1 MKQLLTLSLLFMLT
15 LTASAQVK
23 TYHVETT
30 SDGNRAVSAFI
41 PFEAKNSEAIF
52 ANTLLWTVEHI
63 CPQLREGIKEVDVP
77 NKSIK
82 CDWTLASDPNS
93 GSKNKYYCKAT
104 FRVLDN
110 KFIFYISDIQIE
122 SSILLSKKITP
133 IKRLDPDKKKAHQE
147 MMEDFEQTISSALNE
162 LINYIG
168 KHEMSLLVAPLK
180 IRELQR
186 CSSLFCWVK
195 STEKR
200 EMFSAHGKKP
210 VFSQCLDITSYI
222 CKKRVRWKESLHRVG
237 GMSTSGRND

>member
-168 KHEMSLLVAPLK
+168 KHEMSPVKHWTAIGQGEPVNGMTKEEVLMACGRPLLSSESGEETQWKYNGSLYVFFKNGIVNNVLK
-180 IRELQR
+180 
-186 CSSLFCWVK
+186 
-195 STEKR
+195 
-200 EMFSAHGKKP
+200 
-210 VFSQCLDITSYI
+210 
-222 CKKRVRWKESLHRVG
+222 
-237 GMSTSGRND
+237 